1 MISKNMVVQASVGL
15 HARPAAEFSQIAAAA
30 TCEVLVG
37 RVGAAKVKANSPLRL
52 LTLKIKQGEEITV
65 SINTDDQK
73 LALPDAEGLQ
83 NFFLQTVKK
92 VLA

>member
-37 RVGAAKVKANSPLRL
+37 RVGAAQVKANSPLRL

-65 SINTDDQK
+65 SIKTDDQK
-73 LALPDAEGLQ
+73 LADSLFEKLSAALID
-83 NFFLQTVKK
+83 K
-92 VLA
+92 